1 MSNDIARVIVK
12 EEMVLEKT
20 DVESGTI
27 VERITV
33 VTDHADKDNPVS
45 EIVKHEFYDTDGSHI
60 KTVEGGKDGTNNSIP

>member
-1 MSNDIARVIVK
+1 MEELGQVIVS

-33 VTDHADKDNPVS
+33 VTSHDDPENPVS
-45 EIVKHEFYDTDGSHI
+45 EIVKHEFYDTDGTHI
-60 KTVEGGKDGTNNSIP
+60 KTLEGGNDGTNNRI